1 METLSCFGIKTYY
14 SHKSTQATMDG
25 NLPTFFTASL
35 FYFSLPFFFYIRAY
49 PLLEKQTEKSIN
61 KHIIVNKGLPNGYIL
76 LFFSL
81 LVSAFFFRMNMYT
94 AWFNIKLALISYSL
108 LLFFFFRNVP

>member
-14 SHKSTQATMDG
+14 SHKSTQATIDE
-25 NLPTFFTASL
+25 NLPTFFAASL

-49 PLLEKQTEKSIN
+49 PLLEKQTKKSIN

-76 LFFSL
+76 
-81 LVSAFFFRMNMYT
+81 FFF
-94 AWFNIKLALISYSL
+94 
-108 LLFFFFRNVP
+108 VPVSSSFVLK